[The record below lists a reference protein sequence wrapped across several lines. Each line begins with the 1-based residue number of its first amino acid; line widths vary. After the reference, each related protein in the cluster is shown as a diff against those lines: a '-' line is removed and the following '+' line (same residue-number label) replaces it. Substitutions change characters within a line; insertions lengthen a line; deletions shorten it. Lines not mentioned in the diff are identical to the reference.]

1 MNKQA
6 LLLQPSWQ
14 QTDRHGAL
22 AVVVSVH
29 DLCVIIDKQ
38 TGGQRQTDGQAGPS
52 VLLKPSKPTPSG
64 TSPSTSDT
72 YSNKT
77 IPTPFQ
83 AVPPTDTQAYG
94 GGASHSNH
102 RTKFGFLAGWLTNTS
117 SSSAPHLPPR
127 EGFIWEMSPYCLA
140 GLLAGLSSEFL
151 LILS

>member
-94 GGASHSNH
+94 GG
-102 RTKFGFLAGWLTNTS
+102 
-117 SSSAPHLPPR
+117 
-127 EGFIWEMSPYCLA
+127 
-140 GLLAGLSSEFL
+140 GLLIQTTVLSLGSWLGGSQIPVALVPHTCLPGKASFGKCL
-151 LILS
+151 LTV